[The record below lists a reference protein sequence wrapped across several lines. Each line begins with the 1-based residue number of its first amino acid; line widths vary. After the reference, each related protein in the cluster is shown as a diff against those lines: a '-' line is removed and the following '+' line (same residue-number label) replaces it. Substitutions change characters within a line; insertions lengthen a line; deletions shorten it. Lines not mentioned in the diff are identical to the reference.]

1 MRSLLVVLLVGVMV
15 GVVGFIVAARRR
27 SPEPTWQ
34 PGLEFDPDFDLTAD
48 EIEADLRGESPHA

>member
-1 MRSLLVVLLVGVMV
+1 MRTLLIAVFLGAVIGA
-15 GVVGFIVAARRR
+15 VGFVIAARRR